1 MSWTTD
7 HSFRSRFR
15 CCFRD
20 LHMKTLRLDAWL
32 DTMSKGSEAIVDNDQ
47 TRIKQKVNVKKVN
60 IGGGES
66 PT

>member
-1 MSWTTD
+1 
-7 HSFRSRFR
+7 
-15 CCFRD
+15 
-20 LHMKTLRLDAWL
+20 
-32 DTMSKGSEAIVDNDQ
+32 MSKGSEAIVDNDQ